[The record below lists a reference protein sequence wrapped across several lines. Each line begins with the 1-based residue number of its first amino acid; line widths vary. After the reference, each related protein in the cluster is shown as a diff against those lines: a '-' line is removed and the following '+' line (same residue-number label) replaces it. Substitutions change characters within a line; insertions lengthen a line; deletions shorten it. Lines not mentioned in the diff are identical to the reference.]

1 MNDTEIEPAIGS
13 NERHFV
19 TDDHQNC
26 HIVRFPGLGPFAYL
40 RTKRLFTPSIWRP
53 RVASDLQAILRICQ
67 NDFRFVGFPVWPQ
80 SLIDQP
86 DTVKGP
92 TLGWP
97 LRVALTATSNLA
109 VLAPRPCRL
118 LQFFD
123 SLHLPPVVA
132 ISACFLRARRPG
144 RGGFRLFTNT
154 PTQQVRNT

>member
-19 TDDHQNC
+19 SDDHQNC

-53 RVASDLQAILRICQ
+53 GVASDLQAIRRICQ

-80 SLIDQP
+80 SLIGQP

-123 SLHLPPVVA
+123 CHHLAAEGA
-132 ISACFLRARRPG
+132 ISACSLRGQRRG
-144 RGGFRLFTNT
+144 HGGSYLNQNAHR
-154 PTQQVRNT
+154 